1 MPNLSGHSAV
11 LDAFAECVE
20 ETLEGAN
27 RMNRKLC
34 ADHPPGPRAL
44 KRNAR

>member
-11 LDAFAECVE
+11 LDAFAERVE
-20 ETLEGAN
+20 ETLRGAN
-27 RMNRKLC
+27 RMNCKLR